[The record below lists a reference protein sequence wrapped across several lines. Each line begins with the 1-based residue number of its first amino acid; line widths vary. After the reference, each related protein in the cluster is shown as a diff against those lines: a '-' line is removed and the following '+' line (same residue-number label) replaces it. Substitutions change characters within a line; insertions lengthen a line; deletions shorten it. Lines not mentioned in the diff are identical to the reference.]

1 MAVSKD
7 ELVLEIGFSL
17 SAQPLPCQFQYYRAS
32 VVQTSLSV
40 SVGGGLEL
48 SHFSIS
54 VIKANTLASFP
65 RAFPPHPVKQ
75 RILKTSQKKW
85 SQAVASIGFHWWHNK
100 EAASSVSHSK

>member
-65 RAFPPHPVKQ
+65 RA
-75 RILKTSQKKW
+75 
-85 SQAVASIGFHWWHNK
+85 
-100 EAASSVSHSK
+100 SSPL